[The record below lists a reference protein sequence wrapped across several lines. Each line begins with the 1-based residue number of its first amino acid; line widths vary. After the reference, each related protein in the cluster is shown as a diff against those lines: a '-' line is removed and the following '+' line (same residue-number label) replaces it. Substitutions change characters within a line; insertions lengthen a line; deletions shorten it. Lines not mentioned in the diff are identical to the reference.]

1 MNFSNVEANMDL
13 KLKGLRALVTGAS
26 RGLGFATAEKLAAE
40 GVLLAINSRNE
51 ENLQQAAVKIQQQT
65 GVKPLTIAGDVT
77 QKEIAEQVVQTA
89 IDALGGLDLL
99 TTNAGGPPPAKFE
112 EIDDAMWQ
120 NAFELCLMMHVR
132 LIRAA
137 LPALRQ
143 SQAASVV
150 TFTSYSAK
158 QPIPNLILSNTLRAG
173 VLGLTKSLSQEYGA
187 LGIRFNSVLPA
198 WIETERVISLMEN
211 RAQINKT
218 SIEEEIQKQAQ
229 QSVFGR
235 MGTAEELANAVVFL
249 LSPLSS
255 YITGVMLTVD
265 GGMYKALY

>member
-1 MNFSNVEANMDL
+1 MDL
-13 KLKGLRALVTGAS
+13 KLKGMRALITGAS
-26 RGLGFATAEKLAAE
+26 RGLGFATAQKLAAE
-40 GVLLAINSRNE
+40 GVILAINSHNP
-51 ENLQQAAVKIQQQT
+51 ENLNQAALKIEQQT
-65 GVKPLTIAGDVT
+65 GTRPITIAGDVT
-77 QKEIAEQVVQTA
+77 KKESAEQVVQQA
-89 IDALGGLDLL
+89 ISALGGLDLL

-112 EIDDAMWQ
+112 EIDDEGWQ
-120 NAFELCLMMHVR
+120 NAFELCLMMHIR

-143 SQAASVV
+143 SKAASVV

-173 VLGLTKSLSQEYGA
+173 VLGLTKSLSQEYGSQ
-187 LGIRFNSVLPA
+187 GIRFNSVLPA
-198 WIETERVISLMEN
+198 WIETERVLSLMEN
-211 RAQINKT
+211 RAQINQST
-218 SIEEEIQKQAQ
+218 IEEEIQKQAQ

>member
-1 MNFSNVEANMDL
+1 MDL
-13 KLKGLRALVTGAS
+13 KLKGLRALVCGAS
-26 RGLGFATAEKLAAE
+26 RGLGFATAQKLAAE
-40 GVLLAINSRNE
+40 GVNLAINSRNPQ
-51 ENLQQAAVKIQQQT
+51 NLMEAASKIEALT
-65 GVKPLTIAGDVT
+65 GVKPLTLPGDVT
-77 QKEIAEQVVQTA
+77 KKESAEEVVQRA
-89 IDALGGLDLL
+89 IDGLGGLDLL

-112 EIDDAMWQ
+112 EIDDTLWQ
-120 NAFELCLMMHVR
+120 SAFELCLMMHVR

-143 SQAASVV
+143 SKAASVV

-198 WIETERVISLMEN
+198 WIETERVMTLMES
-211 RAQINKT
+211 RAQANKT
-218 SIEEEIQKQAQ
+218 SVEEEIEKQAQ

-249 LSPLSS
+249 LSPLAS

>member
-1 MNFSNVEANMDL
+1 MDL
-13 KLKGLRALVTGAS
+13 KLKGLRGLITGAS
-26 RGLGFATAEKLAAE
+26 RGLGFATAQKLAAE
-40 GVLLAINSRNE
+40 GVLLAINSHNA
-51 ENLQQAAVKIQQQT
+51 ENLEQAALKIKQLS
-65 GVKPLTIAGDVT
+65 GVKPITIAGDVT
-77 QKEIAEQVVQTA
+77 QKEGAELVVQQA
-89 IDALGGLDLL
+89 IQALGGLDLL

-112 EIDDAMWQ
+112 DLDDIAWQ
-120 NAFELCLMMHVR
+120 VAFEQCLMMHVR

-143 SQAASVV
+143 SKAASVV

-173 VLGLTKSLSQEYGA
+173 VLGLTKSLSQEYGPH
-187 LGIRFNSVLPA
+187 GIRFNSVLPA
-198 WIETERVISLMEN
+198 WIETERVISLMQN
-211 RAQINKT
+211 RAQLNQT
-218 SIEEEIQKQAQ
+218 SVDEEIQKQAQ

>member
-1 MNFSNVEANMDL
+1 MDL
-13 KLKGLRALVTGAS
+13 KLKGLRALITGAS
-26 RGLGFATAEKLAAE
+26 RGLGFATAQKLATE
-40 GVLLAINSRNE
+40 GVNLAINSHDE
-51 ENLQQAAVKIQQQT
+51 DHLQQAAFKIEQQT
-65 GVKPLTIAGDVT
+65 GIKPITIAGDVT
-77 QKEIAEQVVQTA
+77 QKEGAEQVVKRA
-89 IDALGGLDLL
+89 VNALGGLDLL

-112 EIDDAMWQ
+112 ELNDTDWQ

-143 SQAASVV
+143 SKAASVV

-173 VLGLTKSLSQEYGA
+173 VLGLTKSLSQEYGVQ
-187 LGIRFNSVLPA
+187 GIRFNSVLPA

-211 RAQINKT
+211 RAQINQT
-218 SIEEEIQKQAQ
+218 SLEEEIQKQAQ

-235 MGTAEELANAVVFL
+235 MGTADELANAVVFL